1 MLDVIKILP
10 ENVANQIA
18 AGEVIQRPA
27 SAVKELMENALD
39 AAATQI
45 DLVVKDA
52 GKAMIM
58 VSDNGC
64 GMSEADA
71 QRCFERHATSKISR
85 AEDLFAL
92 HTMGFRGEALA
103 SIAAIAQVELKTR
116 RPEDEVGVK
125 VVNEGGVIKEQVPTP
140 MAAGTSFTVKNLFF
154 NVPARRNFLKS
165 SVAEMRHVVEE
176 FTRVSLVNPEIG
188 FTLVSDGK
196 ELYHLYPGNLKQ
208 RILCLFGNGYD
219 EKLLPV
225 HQDTDRVR
233 INGYIV
239 KAEYA
244 KKTRGEQFFFVNKRY
259 VKHPYL
265 HHAIENAFM
274 EMIPKESFPGYFLN
288 IEVDPADIDVNIH
301 PTKTEVSFL
310 DVKLVYAILHA
321 AVRKAIG
328 QHNLSPLIDFDEP
341 SNLNIDFGEVVK
353 SSNPIVQPSIPI
365 DPSYNPFR
373 QQRESS
379 SREPMPRSFGGFD
392 PFAKKPVP
400 GDWRQLYGERTD
412 LPSETDPVDSMATR
426 DGEGAV
432 VFNEPAPSPHYIQ
445 LNQSYIV
452 TTMKSGLL
460 VIDQHLAHYRILYEK
475 FLREMEHAEV
485 QSQQELFPQP
495 FTLNVNDASLLREVM
510 PELQQVGFVLEQVNP
525 TTFVINGTP
534 ADLGEANPVAL
545 LETMLD
551 HFKTH
556 HTDVQRDRKLGIAK
570 TMAAQLAVKAKTP
583 LHEKEMQNLADQ
595 LFGCAVAEVAPD
607 GKKIYTLI
615 TLDSLTEQ
623 LNNG

>member
-39 AAATQI
+39 AGATQI
-45 DLVVKDA
+45 DVVVKDA
-52 GKAMIM
+52 GKALIL

-71 QRCFERHATSKISR
+71 VRCFERHATSKISR

-103 SIAAIAQVELKTR
+103 SIAAIAQVELKTCR
-116 RPEDEVGVK
+116 KEDEVGVK
-125 VVNEGGVIKEQVPTP
+125 VVNEGGIVKEQVPTP

-165 SVAEMRHVVEE
+165 SAAELRHVVEE
-176 FTRVSLVNPEIG
+176 FTRVSLMHPEIG

-208 RILCLFGNGYD
+208 RIMGLFGNGYD

-259 VKHPYL
+259 IKHPYL

-274 EMIPKESFPGYFLN
+274 EMIPKESFPGYFLD

-341 SNLNIDFGEVVK
+341 TNLNIDFGEVVK
-353 SSNPIVQPSIPI
+353 SSNPIQQPSIPI
-365 DPSYNPFR
+365 DPTYNPFR
-373 QQRESS
+373 QP
-379 SREPMPRSFGGFD
+379 REPSQRPFSGFE
-392 PFAKKPVP
+392 PFAKKADP

-412 LPSETDPVDSMATR
+412 LTAETNPVSDEVAET
-426 DGEGAV
+426 AV
-432 VFNEPAPSPHYIQ
+432 ETFKEAAPSSHYLQ

-460 VIDQHLAHYRILYEK
+460 VIDQHLAHFRILYEK
-475 FLREMEHAEV
+475 YLREMERPTG

-495 FTLNVNDASLLREVM
+495 FTLNANDASLLHEM
-510 PELQQVGFVLEQVNP
+510 LPELQQVGFVLEQVNP

-534 ADLGEANPVAL
+534 ADLAGENPVAL

-556 HTDVQRDRKLGIAK
+556 QADLQLNRKLAIAK
-570 TMAAQLAVKAKTP
+570 TMASQLAVKAMTP
-583 LHEKEMQNLADQ
+583 LHEREMQNLADQ

-615 TLDSLTEQ
+615 TLDELTQ
-623 LNNG
+623 KM